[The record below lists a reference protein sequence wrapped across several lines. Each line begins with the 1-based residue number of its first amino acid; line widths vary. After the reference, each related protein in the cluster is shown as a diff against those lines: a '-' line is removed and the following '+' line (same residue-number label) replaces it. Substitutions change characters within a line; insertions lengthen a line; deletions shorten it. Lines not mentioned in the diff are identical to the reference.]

1 MTEQQ
6 AMRLARQEYRRLT
19 LEGMGIFLIAEAWD
33 IPAIR
38 YCSDYVADFEHVRSG
53 LPKHLRSYG
62 VLTEPYV
69 LQQMAKQI
77 RGLTE

>member
-6 AMRLARQEYRRLT
+6 AMTIARQEYRRLT

-33 IPAIR
+33 IPVIR
-38 YCSDYVADFEHVRSG
+38 YCSNYQADFEHVRSG
-53 LPKHLRSYG
+53 LPDYLKCYG